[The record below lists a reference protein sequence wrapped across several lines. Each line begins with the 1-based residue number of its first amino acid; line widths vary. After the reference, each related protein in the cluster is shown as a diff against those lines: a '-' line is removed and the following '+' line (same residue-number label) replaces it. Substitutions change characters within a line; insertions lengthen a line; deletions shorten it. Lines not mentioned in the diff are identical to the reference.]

1 MAFDAKEYYRKNKQ
15 KINEYNRLYHQ
26 NNKDKIFIRRQL
38 QTHRKSIH
46 FTEVIVTKGPIRVEL

>member
-26 NNKDKIFIRRQL
+26 NNKERIFIRR
-38 QTHRKSIH
+38 
-46 FTEVIVTKGPIRVEL
+46 